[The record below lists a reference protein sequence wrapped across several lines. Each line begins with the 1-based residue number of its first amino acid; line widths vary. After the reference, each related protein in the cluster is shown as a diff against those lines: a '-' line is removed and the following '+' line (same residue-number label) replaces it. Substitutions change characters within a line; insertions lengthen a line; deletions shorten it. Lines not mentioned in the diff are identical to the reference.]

1 MEQEQVNEQ
10 KQPPFLIYAVVIIV
24 ILAAVVWLV
33 LIPEQKETEQPKPIT
48 PVVETQPKVEIL
60 PEIEPQVTDDDFSS
74 EDITNSNTRNDAYIM
89 DDTVTQVT
97 VTKPVLDDAWLMTKL
112 VELVPNTVLID
123 LIVSQDLISN
133 FVVFVDNASRGEL
146 ATQFSP
152 LVTPKEKFSAQQV
165 EGDLLT
171 YQLDASNFQRYDV
184 YASLLSTLPLEQS
197 LEIYKELT
205 PAIDEAH
212 MELGYEAGTFDRKLK
227 RAIEFLIDAPV
238 LTADSKLVA
247 PSAMYQFAD
256 PELEGLLS
264 VQKLLLRM
272 GPENQQKVRSKL
284 VEFRDKL

>member
-10 KQPPFLIYAVVIIV
+10 KQPPFLIYAVVIIA

-48 PVVETQPKVEIL
+48 PVVEAQPRVEIL

-74 EDITNSNTRNDAYIM
+74 EDSTNANTRNDAYIM

-112 VELVPNTVLID
+112 VELVPNTVLVD

-146 ATQFSP
+146 VTQFSP
-152 LVTPKEKFSAQQV
+152 LVAPQEKFSAQQV

-171 YQLDASNFQRYDV
+171 YQLDTSNFQRYDV

-212 MELGYEAGTFDRKLK
+212 MELGYEAGTFNRKLK
-227 RAIEFLIDAPV
+227 RALEFLIDAPV